1 LVFWTYFPAQYGQCV
16 VHFLLFKKRKYVDSL
31 EIKYV
36 DSLEMEKAGFEQ
48 KEVTESSEV
57 VCLAFDQNG

>member
-31 EIKYV
+31 E
-36 DSLEMEKAGFEQ
+36 MEKADFEQ

>member
-16 VHFLLFKKRKYVDSL
+16 VHFLLFKKR
-31 EIKYV
+31 KYV